1 LPEGIRRLVLVTR
14 PPPGAAET
22 ARRLEALGH
31 AALIAPVLRIE
42 HLAPRLPA
50 PDAVQAVL
58 ATSANALPAL
68 AGHRGCR
75 LLAVGDATAARAR
88 EAGFTDILSAGRDA
102 VALAALVGVHCDPA
116 GQPLLLAVGAGEGGR
131 LVGLLRA
138 DGFGVLRREAYAA
151 RPVERLP
158 AAAVSALAAGEIGAA
173 LFFSSATVRAFI
185 DLLGGALPLTV
196 ATGIDALAL
205 SPVVAR
211 ALTPLPWR
219 RIRVASDPNQDA
231 ILALMA

>member
-1 LPEGIRRLVLVTR
+1 
-14 PPPGAAET
+14 
-22 ARRLEALGH
+22 
-31 AALIAPVLRIE
+31 
-42 HLAPRLPA
+42 
-50 PDAVQAVL
+50 
-58 ATSANALPAL
+58 
-68 AGHRGCR
+68 
-75 LLAVGDATAARAR
+75 
-88 EAGFTDILSAGRDA
+88 
-102 VALAALVGVHCDPA
+102 
-116 GQPLLLAVGAGEGGR
+116 
-131 LVGLLRA
+131 
-138 DGFGVLRREAYAA
+138 VLRREAYAA